1 MLPSDNRLVT
11 FAQFMEHCLYD
22 PSDGYYTS
30 GRQVFGRSGDFYTSP
45 YTHRFFAET
54 VADACAAYLET
65 LESEPRNKLHLI
77 EYGAGTRLL
86 GEQLTRRLQTAHPE
100 LARRVEYIP
109 IDVQYGRLPE
119 RVNGVV
125 FSNEFFDALPVHRV
139 RVREGKIR
147 EIYVRLGQTIR
158 EEEGDPSDA
167 RIEEFMRAGFPEWV
181 EGWEYEVNLRMI
193 EVLEQMDRALDHG
206 YAITVDY
213 GFQRNDYA
221 RVPRAAGTIMSYYR
235 HQPVQDPYLRPGE
248 QDITAHVNF
257 DMLIERASALGWKSE
272 RLQTQREF
280 LMRWG
285 LAQRLLEEEQEG
297 LLNTARIEE
306 RFGLKALLL
315 PGGISDTMKVLV
327 QAVRA
332 ADRPNAEC
340 GVRNAE

>member
-45 YTHRFFAET
+45 YTHHFFAET
-54 VADACAAYLET
+54 VADACAAYLGT
-65 LESEPRNKLHLI
+65 LELRPGEKLHLV

-86 GEQLTRRLQTAHPE
+86 GEQLTRRLETSHPD
-100 LARRVEYIP
+100 LAARVEYLP
-109 IDVQYGRLPE
+109 IDVHYGRLPE
-119 RVNGVV
+119 RVKGVI

-139 RVREGKIR
+139 RIRQGKIR
-147 EIYVRLGQTIR
+147 EIYLRLGETIR
-158 EEEGDPSDA
+158 EEEHDASDPE
-167 RIEEFMRAGFPEWV
+167 IGEYMRAAFPEWI

-193 EVLEQMDRALDHG
+193 DVLEQVDRALDQG
-206 YAITVDY
+206 YVITIDY
-213 GFQRNDYA
+213 GFQRSEYA

-235 HQPVQDPYLRPGE
+235 HQPVQDPYVRPGE

-257 DMLIERASALGWKSE
+257 DILIDRASALGWESE
-272 RLQTQREF
+272 QLRTQREF

-285 LAQRLLEEEQEG
+285 LAQRLVEEEQHG
-297 LLNTARIEE
+297 LLNTARVEE
-306 RFGLKALLL
+306 RLGIKALLL

-327 QAVRA
+327 QSVRTS
-332 ADRPNAEC
+332 
-340 GVRNAE
+340 